1 MRFWKLSA
9 TLLTACLVSSCSKL
23 LEPFPATYVYSVKPD
38 KMTCTKHK
46 IINHDPVTVDKGVF
60 IEWNECPHVFGFSD
74 VDTPKVF
81 SWIREAQALAKK
93 KCKD

>member
-9 TLLTACLVSSCSKL
+9 ILLTILFLSSCAKDL
-23 LEPFPATYVYSVKPD
+23 QKFPAEYVYSAKPHLLR
-38 KMTCTKHK
+38 CTKHK
-46 IINHDPVTVDKGVF
+46 IIKHDPVTVDKGTFV
-60 IEWNECPHVFGFSD
+60 EWSECPDVFGFSE

-81 SWIREAQALAKK
+81 SWIREAQSIAKK